1 MSCIAKTNPDAYLSV
16 RRLCIACGAKL
27 LVQGVDFDARKGQV
41 TGLVGESGSGKSLT
55 CQAVMGLLP
64 HGLAS
69 AGTIALGGEHMPL
82 KGPSSR
88 IRKARSGR
96 AAMILQNPMSCFDP
110 VFTIKSHFRETLA
123 AHGVPRRE
131 NTADRWQAE
140 LAEVGFPAPEAILPL
155 YPFQM
160 SGGMLQRVMIALAL
174 AVDVDFLIADEATT
188 DLDAVSQSRIL
199 DLVEGLVRQRGIGV
213 LLVTHDLSVIA
224 RLATDMLVMHDGV
237 IVERGPV
244 RDLFRAPAHEYTANL
259 LAAHCRLYGMAP
271 PKQRPDPAASQT
283 VPPRSLQ

>member
-1 MSCIAKTNPDAYLSV
+1 MSCTGETNPDAYLSV
-16 RRLCIACGAKL
+16 RRLCIASGAKL
-27 LVQGVDFDARKGQV
+27 LVQGVDFDAHKGRV

-64 HGLAS
+64 HELAS
-69 AGTIALGGEHMPL
+69 DGVIALDREHMPL

-88 IRKARSGR
+88 IRKARFGH

-123 AHGVPRRE
+123 AHGVPNRE
-131 NTADRWQAE
+131 NTPDRWQAE
-140 LAEVGFPAPEAILPL
+140 LAEVGFPAPETILPL

-174 AVDVDFLIADEATT
+174 ALDVNFLIADEATT

-199 DLVEGLVRQRGIGV
+199 DLVETLVRQRDIGV

-244 RDLFRAPAHEYTANL
+244 RDIFQAPAHEYTTAL
-259 LAAHCRLYGMAP
+259 LAAHYRLYGMTP
-271 PKQRPDPAASQT
+271 PERRPDPALQPT

>member
-1 MSCIAKTNPDAYLSV
+1 MSCLNKTNPDAYLSA
-16 RRLCIACGAKL
+16 RGLCIAAGAKL
-27 LVQGVDFDARKGQV
+27 LVRGVDFDAHKGRV

-64 HGLAS
+64 AGLAS
-69 AGTIALGGEHMPL
+69 AGKIALGGADMPL

-110 VFTIKSHFRETLA
+110 VFTIKTHFRETLA
-123 AHGVPRRE
+123 AHGVAGKD
-131 NTADRWQAE
+131 NTPDRWLSG
-140 LAEVGFPAPEAILPL
+140 LAEVGFPNPDVLGL

-174 AVDVDFLIADEATT
+174 AVEVDFLIADEATT
-188 DLDAVSQSRIL
+188 DLDAVSQARVL
-199 DLVEGLVRQRGIGV
+199 DLVETLVRQRGIGV

-224 RLATDMLVMHDGV
+224 RLASDMLVMHDGV

-244 RDLFRAPAHEYTANL
+244 KTIFQAPRHEYTADL
-259 LAAHCRLYGMAP
+259 LAAHCRLYGLTP
-271 PKQRPDPAASQT
+271 PERQPVETTTQPDVS
-283 VPPRSLQ
+283 PRSLQ